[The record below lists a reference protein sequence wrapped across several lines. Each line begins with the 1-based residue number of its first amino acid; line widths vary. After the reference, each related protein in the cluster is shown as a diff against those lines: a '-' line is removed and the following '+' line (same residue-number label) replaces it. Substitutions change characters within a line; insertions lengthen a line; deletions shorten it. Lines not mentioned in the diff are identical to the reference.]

1 MAGSVVEIVAVVEV
15 GIVVVAVEF
24 VVEFVVEVLNL
35 QPYRRTTNTIVN
47 SNILFTLLL
56 ILFTVPLLLS
66 GFSVRFAPRF
76 VLNGREA
83 SGVYRP
89 TLAALR

>member
-1 MAGSVVEIVAVVEV
+1 MAGSVVEIVALVEV

-35 QPYRRTTNTIVN
+35 QPDRRTTSTNVN
-47 SNILFTLLL
+47 SNIFPIPLL
-56 ILFTVPLLLS
+56 ILFMVLPLLS
-66 GFSVRFAPRF
+66 DFSVRFAPRF
-76 VLNGREA
+76 VLNGRAA

>member
-1 MAGSVVEIVAVVEV
+1 MAGSVFEIVAVVEV

-35 QPYRRTTNTIVN
+35 QPDRRTTNTIVN

-76 VLNGREA
+76 VLNGRAA

-89 TLAALR
+89 ILAALR